1 MTPCG
6 LGKLSFK
13 IDIPEPDELQISIV
27 GLFNLYFLLLVY
39 NVEPYILLHFYT
51 RYGIG
56 SWRI

>member
-27 GLFNLYFLLLVY
+27 G
-39 NVEPYILLHFYT
+39 
-51 RYGIG
+51 
-56 SWRI
+56 